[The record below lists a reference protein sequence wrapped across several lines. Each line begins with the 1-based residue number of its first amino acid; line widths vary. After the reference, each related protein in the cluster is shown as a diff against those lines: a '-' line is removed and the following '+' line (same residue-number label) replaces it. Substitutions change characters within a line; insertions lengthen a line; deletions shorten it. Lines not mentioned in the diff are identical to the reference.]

1 MTMKKSIIRDDS
13 FAIFSQE
20 ESGIMFYL
28 GSLWVGIHA
37 GPVTGNKYAI
47 NISRMAEDL
56 SEETILSFDFKLT
69 KEEYDTAWLF
79 TMTDLFIFDSIDSLV
94 AKRVARD
101 ILTFFL
107 MSIGN
112 KVGLSDMEDRYR
124 REWEDYAKKLIHEKM

>member
-1 MTMKKSIIRDDS
+1 MYQVETKRLNERVKR
-13 FAIFSQE
+13 
-20 ESGIMFYL
+20 
-28 GSLWVGIHA
+28 
-37 GPVTGNKYAI
+37 
-47 NISRMAEDL
+47 NIERFP
-56 SEETILSFDFKLT
+56 ETFCFQLT

-79 TMTDLFIFDSIDSLV
+79 TMTDPFIIDSINALV

-112 KVGLSDMEDRYR
+112 KVGLSDMEDIYR

>member
-79 TMTDLFIFDSIDSLV
+79 TMTDLFIFDSIDALV

-101 ILTFFL
+101 ILTFF
-107 MSIGN
+107 GT
-112 KVGLSDMEDRYR
+112 V
-124 REWEDYAKKLIHEKM
+124 A

>member
-1 MTMKKSIIRDDS
+1 
-13 FAIFSQE
+13 
-20 ESGIMFYL
+20 
-28 GSLWVGIHA
+28 
-37 GPVTGNKYAI
+37 
-47 NISRMAEDL
+47 MAEDL

-79 TMTDLFIFDSIDSLV
+79 TMTDLFIFDSIDALV